1 MLGDSSGQTTM
12 NTSCFQRSP
21 SLGNQKPQSK
31 MYLDIVGEL
40 QVLIKEEGIKIGG
53 RLPSERELAER
64 LQVGR
69 STVREAFRSLEL
81 LGLIETRRGEGTFLA
96 DFQKHQFVEV
106 LAEFIMQQPNSLI
119 DVHETRRIHEIAAIQ
134 AVSRSGELRTLPV
147 WESLLSKIST
157 DGKVL
162 REDII
167 REMIVAT
174 ENRLSLK
181 IWFLLKQYS
190 MAPFEDMTQQVENGL
205 VTDLLRGVV
214 TGDEIMALKAYKKWI
229 DIVERERGEDSNDS
243 RYI

>member
-1 MLGDSSGQTTM
+1 
-12 NTSCFQRSP
+12 
-21 SLGNQKPQSK
+21 

-53 RLPSERELAER
+53 KLPSEREFAER

-106 LAEFIMQQPNSLI
+106 LAEFIMQQPNSLL
-119 DVHETRRIHEIAAIQ
+119 DVHETRRMHEITAIQ
-134 AVSRSGELRTLPV
+134 AISRNKELRILPV
-147 WESLLSKIST
+147 WESLLSNIITK
-157 DGKVL
+157 GKVL
-162 REDII
+162 REDVI

-190 MAPFEDMTQQVENGL
+190 MAAFDDMTQETENIL
-205 VTDLLRGVV
+205 VTKLLRGIVD
-214 TGDEIMALKAYKKWI
+214 GDEEMALQAYLKWI
-229 DIVERERGEDSNDS
+229 DIVERERGEDSNGS
-243 RYI
+243 

>member
-12 NTSCFQRSP
+12 NIRCFQRSP
-21 SLGNQKPQSK
+21 SLGNQKPQTK

-40 QVLIKEEGIKIGG
+40 QVLIKEESIKIGG

-106 LAEFIMQQPNSLI
+106 LAEFIMQQPNSLV
-119 DVHETRRIHEIAAIQ
+119 DVHETRRMHEITAIQ
-134 AVSRSGELRTLPV
+134 AVSRSGELRALPV
-147 WESLLSKIST
+147 WKSLLSKISA

-190 MAPFEDMTQQVENGL
+190 MAPFQDMTQEVEAEL
-205 VTDLLRGVV
+205 VTGLLRGVV
-214 TGDEIMALKAYKKWI
+214 AGDEVMALKAYKKWI

>member
-1 MLGDSSGQTTM
+1 M
-12 NTSCFQRSP
+12 
-21 SLGNQKPQSK
+21 GNRKPQSK

-40 QVLIKEEGIKIGG
+40 QVLIKEESIKIGG

-69 STVREAFRSLEL
+69 STVREALRSLEL

-106 LAEFIMQQPNSLI
+106 LAEFIMQQPNSLV

-134 AVSRSGELRTLPV
+134 AVSRNSALRILPV
-147 WESLLSKIST
+147 WESLLSKISS
-157 DGKVL
+157 DGKVI

-190 MAPFEDMTQQVENGL
+190 MAPFGDMTQEVENEL

-214 TGDEIMALKAYKKWI
+214 TGDELMALKAYKKWI